1 MCESGAK
8 TFCTLH
14 SEVWVP
20 GMGLES
26 PWIPQP
32 NLPHSRWKWWW
43 GELGENYEG
52 DFEDCLNIALSG
64 IPDHD
69 EDKINNACG
78 QVGSLLG
85 EHRGRGGRDRQLSG
99 EQYCQH
105 VSRWWWWWCYFEKP
119 NPLQKVEKPSPTWN
133 VTNLST
139 TTKLTTFTILI
150 IRTNGR
156 FPRNN
161 TLSFG
166 HSPNWVG
173 GGMTAEIDFD
183 TF

>member
-32 NLPHSRWKWWW
+32 NLPHGRWRWWW
-43 GELGENYEG
+43 GELGDNYEG

-64 IPDHD
+64 IADHD
-69 EDKINNACG
+69 EDKLDNVCG

-85 EHRGRGGRDRQLSG
+85 EHRGRGGRDWQLSG

-105 VSRWWWWWCYFEKP
+105 VSWWWSWRCYFEKP
-119 NPLQKVEKPSPTWN
+119 KPFQKVGKSI
-133 VTNLST
+133 TNLF
-139 TTKLTTFTILI
+139 LLGIGQI
-150 IRTNGR
+150 G
-156 FPRNN
+156 
-161 TLSFG
+161 
-166 HSPNWVG
+166 WVG
-173 GGMTAEIDFD
+173 SDCQHWFWHFLKVKSLPKLPQQPNLIFTLF
-183 TF
+183 